1 MLNLFI
7 LKICISM
14 FENLTKTELYA
25 ILTGVFTA
33 CLIVS
38 NIIAGKTFDF
48 FSFTLP
54 FGVIIFPV
62 IYIVNDILAEVYGY
76 QKAKRVILL
85 GFFMNLVAVI
95 CYNITIIMPAPA
107 FFTNSE
113 AFSIVLG
120 STFRLLVAS
129 FAAYLAGSLLN
140 AKVMVVLKKKY
151 EDKLFLRCI
160 ASTLVGEGLDAIIF
174 IFIGFL
180 GTMPLEALL
189 LMIVA
194 QALFK
199 TIYEIIIYP
208 LTRYV
213 IGHVKRLPEV

>member
-1 MLNLFI
+1 
-7 LKICISM
+7 M

-33 CLIVS
+33 SLIVS

-54 FGVIIFPV
+54 CGVIIFPI
-62 IYIVNDILAEVYGY
+62 IYIVNDVLAEVYGY
-76 QKAKRVILL
+76 EKARKVILL
-85 GFFMNLVAVI
+85 GFLMNLVAVI
-95 CYNITIIMPAPA
+95 CYNITIMLPAPV
-107 FFTNSE
+107 FFENSD
-113 AFSIVLG
+113 AFSAVLG

-129 FAAYLAGSLLN
+129 FAAYLVGSLVN
-140 AKVMVVLKKKY
+140 AKMMVIMKRWD

-160 ASTLVGEGLDAIIF
+160 VSTLFGEGLDAIIF

-180 GTMPLEALL
+180 GTMPFEALL

-199 TIYEIIIYP
+199 TIYEIIVYP
-208 LTRYV
+208 LTRHV
-213 IGHVKRLPEV
+213 IKTVKALSEN

>member
-1 MLNLFI
+1 M
-7 LKICISM
+7 SM
-14 FENLTKTELYA
+14 FEDMTKTELYA
-25 ILTGVFTA
+25 ILTGIFTA
-33 CLIVS
+33 SLIVS

-54 FGVIIFPV
+54 CGVVIFPV
-62 IYIVNDILAEVYGY
+62 IYIVNDVLAEIYGY
-76 QKAKRVILL
+76 EKARKVILL

-95 CYNITIIMPAPA
+95 CYQITILLPAPA
-107 FFTNSE
+107 FFENSE

-129 FAAYLAGSLLN
+129 FAAYLAGSLVN
-140 AKVMVVLKKKY
+140 AKVMVYLKKWD
-151 EDKLFLRCI
+151 ENKLFFRCI
-160 ASTLVGEGLDAIIF
+160 VSTLFGEGLDAIVF

-199 TIYEIIIYP
+199 TVYEIIVYP
-208 LTRYV
+208 LTRTV
-213 IGHVKRLPEV
+213 IFKVRKFYLLTFFFIFFI

>member
-1 MLNLFI
+1 
-7 LKICISM
+7 M

-25 ILTGVFTA
+25 MLTGVFTA
-33 CLIVS
+33 SLIVS

-54 FGVIIFPV
+54 CGVIIFPI
-62 IYIVNDILAEVYGY
+62 IYIVNDVLAEVYGY
-76 QKAKRVILL
+76 EKARKVILL
-85 GFFMNLVAVI
+85 GFLMNLVAVV
-95 CYNITIIMPAPA
+95 CYNITILLPAPVFFENSDA
-107 FFTNSE
+107 FGV
-113 AFSIVLG
+113 VLG

-129 FAAYLAGSLLN
+129 FVAYLAGSLVN
-140 AKVMVVLKKKY
+140 AKMMVVMKKWD
-151 EDKLFLRCI
+151 EDRLFLRCI
-160 ASTLVGEGLDAIIF
+160 VSTLFGEGLDAVIF

-180 GTMPLEALL
+180 GTMPFEALI

-199 TIYEIIIYP
+199 TIYEIVVYP

-213 IGHVKRLPEV
+213 IATVKALPES

>member
-1 MLNLFI
+1 M
-7 LKICISM
+7 SM
-14 FENLTKTELYA
+14 FEDMTKTELYA
-25 ILTGVFTA
+25 ILTGIFTSS
-33 CLIVS
+33 LIVS

-54 FGVIIFPV
+54 CGVVIFPV
-62 IYIVNDILAEVYGY
+62 IYIVNDVLAEIYGY
-76 QKAKRVILL
+76 EKARKVILL

-95 CYNITIIMPAPA
+95 CYQITILLPAPA
-107 FFTNSE
+107 FFENSE

-129 FAAYLAGSLLN
+129 FAAYLAGSLVN
-140 AKVMVVLKKKY
+140 AKVMVYLKKWD
-151 EDKLFLRCI
+151 ENKLFFRCI
-160 ASTLVGEGLDAIIF
+160 VSTLFGEGLDAIVF

-199 TIYEIIIYP
+199 TVYEIIVYP
-208 LTRYV
+208 LTRTV
-213 IGHVKRLPEV
+213 IFKVRKLPEV

>member
-1 MLNLFI
+1 MG
-7 LKICISM
+7 M
-14 FENLTKTELYA
+14 FEDMTKTELYA
-25 ILTGVFTA
+25 ILTGIFTA
-33 CLIVS
+33 SLIVS

-54 FGVIIFPV
+54 CGVVIFPV
-62 IYIVNDILAEVYGY
+62 IYIVNDVLAEIYGY
-76 QKAKRVILL
+76 EKARKVILL

-95 CYNITIIMPAPA
+95 CYQITILLPAPA
-107 FFTNSE
+107 FFENSE

-129 FAAYLAGSLLN
+129 FAAYLAGSLVN
-140 AKVMVVLKKKY
+140 AKVMVYLKKWD
-151 EDKLFLRCI
+151 ENKLFFRCMV
-160 ASTLVGEGLDAIIF
+160 STLFGEGLDAIVF

-199 TIYEIIIYP
+199 TVYEIIVYP
-208 LTRYV
+208 LTRTV
-213 IGHVKRLPEV
+213 IFKVRKLPEV

>member
-1 MLNLFI
+1 
-7 LKICISM
+7 M
-14 FENLTKTELYA
+14 FDNLTKTELYA
-25 ILTGVFTA
+25 FLTGIFTA

-54 FGVIIFPV
+54 CGVVIFPL
-62 IYIVNDILAEVYGY
+62 IYIVNDVLAEVYGY
-76 QKAKRVILL
+76 QKARKVILL

-95 CYNITIIMPAPA
+95 CYNITIWLPAPV
-107 FFTNSE
+107 FFENSE

-120 STFRLLVAS
+120 STLRLLVAS
-129 FAAYLAGSLLN
+129 FAAYLVGSLVN
-140 AKVMVVLKKKY
+140 ARLMVFLKEKS
-151 EDKLFLRCI
+151 EDKLFFRCI
-160 ASTLVGEGLDAIIF
+160 VSTLAGEGLDAVIF
-174 IFIGFL
+174 IFIGFI

-199 TIYEIIIYP
+199 TIYEIIVYP

-213 IGHVKRLPEV
+213 INTVKRLPEI

>member
-1 MLNLFI
+1 M
-7 LKICISM
+7 SM
-14 FENLTKTELYA
+14 FEDMTKTELYA
-25 ILTGVFTA
+25 ILTGIFTA
-33 CLIVS
+33 SLIVS

-54 FGVIIFPV
+54 CGVVIFPV
-62 IYIVNDILAEVYGY
+62 IYIVNDILAEIYGY
-76 QKAKRVILL
+76 EKARKVILL

-95 CYNITIIMPAPA
+95 CYQITILLPAPA
-107 FFTNSE
+107 FFENSE

-129 FAAYLAGSLLN
+129 FAAYLAGSLVN
-140 AKVMVVLKKKY
+140 AKVMVYLKKWD
-151 EDKLFLRCI
+151 ENKLFFRCI
-160 ASTLVGEGLDAIIF
+160 VSTLFGEGLDAIVF

-199 TIYEIIIYP
+199 TVYEIIVYP
-208 LTRYV
+208 LTRTV
-213 IGHVKRLPEV
+213 IFKVRKLPEV

>member
-1 MLNLFI
+1 
-7 LKICISM
+7 M

-54 FGVIIFPV
+54 CGVIIFPV
-62 IYIVNDILAEVYGY
+62 IYIVNDVLAEVYGY
-76 QKAKRVILL
+76 QKVKRVILL

>member
-1 MLNLFI
+1 
-7 LKICISM
+7 M
-14 FENLTKTELYA
+14 FEDMTKTELYA
-25 ILTGVFTA
+25 ILTGIFTA
-33 CLIVS
+33 SLIVS

-54 FGVIIFPV
+54 CGVVIFPV
-62 IYIVNDILAEVYGY
+62 IYIVNDVLAEIYGY
-76 QKAKRVILL
+76 EKARKVILL

-95 CYNITIIMPAPA
+95 CYQITILLPAPA
-107 FFTNSE
+107 FFENSE

-129 FAAYLAGSLLN
+129 FAAYLAGSLVN
-140 AKVMVVLKKKY
+140 AKVMVYLKKWD
-151 EDKLFLRCI
+151 ENKLFFRCI
-160 ASTLVGEGLDAIIF
+160 VSTLFGEGLDAIVF

-199 TIYEIIIYP
+199 TVYEIIVYP
-208 LTRYV
+208 LTRTV
-213 IGHVKRLPEV
+213 IFKVRKLPEV

>member
-1 MLNLFI
+1 
-7 LKICISM
+7 M

-54 FGVIIFPV
+54 CGVIIFPV
-62 IYIVNDILAEVYGY
+62 IYIVNDVLAEVYGY

-120 STFRLLVAS
+120 STFRILVAS